1 MNIVV
6 FTFMNLICV
15 EILFY
20 MNQVK
25 KNIIILVVILG
36 TLCSCTNE
44 AVDQIPVPMLK
55 KIIETSV
62 DGSSTITTLNYNGNK
77 IVNIDKVDA
86 FLEFYYTGDLIT
98 KTVEITKSSSHKN
111 TLEYSY
117 LEGKLTKITSS
128 ENYFINYI
136 HNNDGSISYEKL
148 TKDSENKVLKIHH
161 GVLFFQK
168 GNLIKEDQII
178 DNAGSEVLIKNVN
191 ELKYDNKNNPLSN
204 ILGFDKLYN
213 YSHLIS
219 LNNATISVFSST
231 IKQIKDDQIIS
242 TINRLD
248 RQYQYN
254 SDGYPTEVVSEKI
267 IFGGSDSKHRKS
279 QLFYN

>member
-98 KTVEITKSSSHKN
+98 KTVEITKLSSHKN

-161 GVLFFQK
+161 GVLFFQN